1 MTRDA
6 FAARLFV
13 DGPLEPGAARI
24 LDEGR
29 AHYLRHVLRQ
39 DEGARIALLDGVSG
53 EYAGRLTGFAKKSAT
68 VDVGERLRP
77 FARSSDVWL
86 CFAPIRQ
93 ARMDFLIEKATE
105 LGAARLVPVLT
116 QRGQVN
122 RVNLERL
129 QAQVREAA
137 EQCERLDLPPVTEP
151 VALRELLATWPTGR
165 VLYAALER
173 RDAAPLSAASGPA
186 ALLVGPEGGL
196 DQAEVRLLEA
206 QPFVRPVSLGPMI
219 LRAETAAIAGLS
231 LLLAGA
237 RR

>member
-1 MTRDA
+1 MTHDP

-13 DGPLEPGAARI
+13 DGPLQAGGTVI
-24 LDEGR
+24 LDEAR
-29 AHYLRHVLRQ
+29 AHYLRHVLRLG
-39 DEGARIALLDGVSG
+39 EGARIALLDGASG
-53 EYAGRLTGFAKKSAT
+53 EYAGRLTAFAKKAAT
-68 VDVGERLRP
+68 VDVGERVRP
-77 FARSSDVWL
+77 FAPSSDAWL

-93 ARMDFLIEKATE
+93 ARMDVLIEKAVE
-105 LGAARLVPVLT
+105 LGAARLVPVLM

-137 EQCERLDLPPVTEP
+137 EQCERLDLPPVMEP
-151 VALRELLATWPTGR
+151 VALRELLAAWPADR
-165 VLYAALER
+165 VMYAALER
-173 RDAAPLSAASGPA
+173 REAAPLSAAAGPT
-186 ALLVGPEGGL
+186 ALLVGPEGGF
-196 DQAEVRLLEA
+196 DQAEVSLLEA
-206 QPFVRPVSLGPMI
+206 QSFVRPVSLGPMI